1 MGKIKLFRL
10 LFLSGMIFLSFT
22 ARSQDISYFE
32 SQLSSIY
39 SQIPES
45 LSDEDEVD
53 QLRNSCDI
61 IISDIELFKKRNNDI
76 FNNLIMRL
84 NQIKSDSEK
93 LVIFFY
99 VIDRTNGMIEK
110 NDFFK
115 ISKKAGG
122 M

>member
-1 MGKIKLFRL
+1 
-10 LFLSGMIFLSFT
+10 MIFLSFT

>member
-1 MGKIKLFRL
+1 
-10 LFLSGMIFLSFT
+10 
-22 ARSQDISYFE
+22 
-32 SQLSSIY
+32 
-39 SQIPES
+39 
-45 LSDEDEVD
+45 
-53 QLRNSCDI
+53 
-61 IISDIELFKKRNNDI
+61 
-76 FNNLIMRL
+76 MRL